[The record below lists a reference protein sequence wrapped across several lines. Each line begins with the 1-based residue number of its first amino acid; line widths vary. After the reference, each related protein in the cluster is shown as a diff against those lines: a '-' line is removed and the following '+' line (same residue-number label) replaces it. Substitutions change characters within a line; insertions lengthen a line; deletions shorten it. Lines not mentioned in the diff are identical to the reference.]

1 MVQKSKKGGKV
12 KCSDCGRI
20 LLVKDQ
26 GLKWD
31 KCQVCEAIICVNC
44 MWYNRVR
51 KEGLY
56 NYYYVVRVCR
66 NHMI

>member
-1 MVQKSKKGGKV
+1 MVPKTKRGKV

-20 LLVKDQ
+20 LLMKDQ

-44 MWYNRVR
+44 MWYNRIR
-51 KEGLY
+51 KEGFHS
-56 NYYYVVRVCR
+56 YYYDVVRVCR
-66 NHMI
+66 NHVI